1 MFVWGL
7 IGSTNGRRLI
17 ACDCIPIDGQEGAVA
32 VYRQS
37 PAARA
42 MRLTPGGVAVRS
54 IEPARRGWGR
64 VLAITRGSRHA
75 AHTWRRSSAFH

>member
-1 MFVWGL
+1 MFVWEL

-17 ACDCIPIDGQEGAVA
+17 ACDCIPIDGKEGDGA

-42 MRLTPGGVAVRS
+42 MRLTAYFCAQEIS
-54 IEPARRGWGR
+54 Q
-64 VLAITRGSRHA
+64 
-75 AHTWRRSSAFH
+75 SALERWEAELVSGLE